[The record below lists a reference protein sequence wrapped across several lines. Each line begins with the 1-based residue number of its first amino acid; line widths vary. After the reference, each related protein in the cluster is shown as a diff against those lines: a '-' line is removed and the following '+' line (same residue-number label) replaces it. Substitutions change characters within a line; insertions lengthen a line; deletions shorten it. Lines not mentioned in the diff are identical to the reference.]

1 MKSRI
6 RRWQAGDFSE
16 LWDETLAEANK
27 HSRKKKKTHKKPP
40 LETLRKANARRAR
53 RAVEDGQYRKAIQS
67 LSSGGL
73 ANVTSEVLEEMLAK
87 HPKAPPPTIP
97 PDPTPHPPTISE
109 QEVLKALKSFPSA
122 SAPGP
127 SGLRPNHLK
136 EAIFCPSP
144 DRAAQITRA
153 LSEVVRLLC
162 AGRAP
167 VEVVPH
173 LCGATL
179 LPCQKKGGG
188 LRPIAVGEVL
198 RRLTSKCLSHAV
210 QSEAYSTLTP
220 LQVGVGVKGGCEA
233 IVHSVSKVLEDPS
246 ISPDDRWTL
255 LLDFSN
261 AFNNIDH
268 GCIFEEIRARIPSL
282 APWTESCYGAQPILH
297 LDDEHILSCC
307 GVQQGD
313 PLGPLCFALTLHPIV
328 ERIKAEVPGLK
339 VNAWYLDEGTLCGSP
354 KDLAT
359 ALGIVEQEGPA
370 RGLNLNRAKS
380 LLYIADDADFTNNPL
395 PPDIPITRTGFSL
408 LGCPIDPPSF
418 CEEVFSR
425 RVEKLKE
432 TLTRLPDPQMET
444 TLLRSCLSLPKVSF
458 SLRSCPPDFIKQGT
472 ANFDD
477 AMWDALSDL
486 VGSPLTDWAWLK
498 ASLPSSLGGLN
509 LRSASLHATSAL
521 WPSLGTWLTGSWG
534 LTPHP
539 PSTWPVQSRRWQL
552 PRKDPTGYLWRRST
566 FHFAN
571 VPSHTVS
578 TRPPTKTSCLRL
590 LTSDPT
596 PWPSPPPSH
605 TQVTG

>member
-1 MKSRI
+1 MK
-6 RRWQAGDFSE
+6 
-16 LWDETLAEANK
+16 LWLRLTNK

-87 HPKAPPPTIP
+87 LPKAPPPTIP

-144 DRAAQITRA
+144 DGAAQITRA
-153 LSEVVRLLC
+153 LLEVVRLLC

-233 IVHSVSKVLEDPS
+233 NVHSVSKVLEDPS
-246 ISPDDRWTL
+246 ISPDDSWTL

-261 AFNNIDH
+261 AFNNIDR
-268 GCIFEEIRARIPSL
+268 GCMFEEIRAHIPSL

-339 VNAWYLDEGTLCGSP
+339 VNAWYLDDGTLCGSP

-359 ALGIVEQEGPA
+359 ALGIVEQEGPT

-408 LGCPIDPPSF
+408 LGCPIGPPSF
-418 CEEVFSR
+418 CE
-425 RVEKLKE
+425 
-432 TLTRLPDPQMET
+432 
-444 TLLRSCLSLPKVSF
+444 KVSPGGW
-458 SLRSCPPDFIKQGT
+458 RS
-472 ANFDD
+472 
-477 AMWDALSDL
+477 
-486 VGSPLTDWAWLK
+486 
-498 ASLPSSLGGLN
+498 
-509 LRSASLHATSAL
+509 
-521 WPSLGTWLTGSWG
+521 
-534 LTPHP
+534 
-539 PSTWPVQSRRWQL
+539 
-552 PRKDPTGYLWRRST
+552 
-566 FHFAN
+566 
-571 VPSHTVS
+571 
-578 TRPPTKTSCLRL
+578 
-590 LTSDPT
+590 
-596 PWPSPPPSH
+596 
-605 TQVTG
+605 